1 MDNSRTNYTQMLP
14 YMSLDTNKHENVYN
28 NMGNI
33 FGGVFEWIANQ
44 VSSPEYCEHR
54 KRFTESLDK
63 IRAVLPE
70 EYQNLTLHAD
80 SLPGNVHTIAYPFL
94 SVVVNLNTATLGH
107 RDRKDKGLCMVMV
120 IGDFEDGE
128 LCLYEPGLVVPLR
141 SGDLIVFPSASIT
154 HYNTHYSGCRAS
166 IVLHTDCEIDK
177 WTHGQ
182 RNGWEDNMYFH

>member
-44 VSSPEYCEHR
+44 VGSPQYREHR

-94 SVVVNLNTATLGH
+94 SVVVDLNAATLGH
-107 RDRKDKGLCMVMV
+107 RDRKDKGLCVVMV

>member
-1 MDNSRTNYTQMLP
+1 GHDVPENAHPNQIARMDNSRTNYTQMLP

-44 VSSPEYCEHR
+44 
-54 KRFTESLDK
+54 

-94 SVVVNLNTATLGH
+94 SVVVNLNAATLGH
-107 RDRKDKGLCMVMV
+107 RDRKDKGLCVVMV
-120 IGDFEDGE
+120 IGDFEDSE
-128 LCLYEPGLVVPLR
+128 LCLYEPGLV
-141 SGDLIVFPSASIT
+141 
-154 HYNTHYSGCRAS
+154 HQEKH
-166 IVLHTDCEIDK
+166 
-177 WTHGQ
+177 
-182 RNGWEDNMYFH
+182 